1 MADATGPPSV
11 SPGEADPPAGQPTS
25 QPVHCPK
32 SDSPAARN
40 QAKTK
45 AQLPSGHKLGFS
57 SPGKSHRVSKT
68 GKSHRVNKTGKSH
81 SIIKTVELRVE
92 ESSGGSASVSY
103 CIRTDDV
110 EEARRAEE
118 ALHKGESSSFQ
129 QILTAVVEL

>member
-57 SPGKSHRVSKT
+57 SPGKSHRV
-68 GKSHRVNKTGKSH
+68 NKTGKSH

-92 ESSGGSASVSY
+92 ESSGGSESVSY
-103 CIRTDDV
+103 CIRADDV